1 MRRSRTRSK
10 TTTPADS
17 CAHRVRICAN
27 KVVACLRCST
37 PLLTIR
43 PQDARQ
49 FTSAQHFDQLEGL
62 AVAIPWGFESPLPH
76 HSIRPALAP
85 SRFGFASRDTGL
97 RATLFESPKESAAD
111 VSVRWQQDCHPH
123 FRHIMLRSGGTF
135 YFALATETTEGRS
148 CAHCRGTRSTWL
160 TCRVP
165 GPPRAQFFARNG
177 THSRGN

>member
-76 HSIRPALAP
+76 QP
-85 SRFGFASRDTGL
+85 SLMDRASYGWQASELSNARRLSTE
-97 RATLFESPKESAAD
+97 APKER
-111 VSVRWQQDCHPH
+111 RW
-123 FRHIMLRSGGTF
+123 T
-135 YFALATETTEGRS
+135 
-148 CAHCRGTRSTWL
+148 
-160 TCRVP
+160 
-165 GPPRAQFFARNG
+165 
-177 THSRGN
+177 